1 MKKKKWLISILIFTL
16 FLIFFILFIN
26 REVHYQNLLVS
37 RERWEKIQST
47 KEEDYSLK
55 VEKLFINDYPTII
68 DYSSHVI
75 YTNMISSF
83 SKENPTI
90 HYFSNFKN
98 TNIKI
103 LEEKDMIFI
112 MIYNNSSY
120 AVYSLQTKTLP
131 MVHLTY
137 HEYLSKISDCQLKIL
152 DNQKKSTRKV
162 IQSDASISIED
173 DLYVVSLRKES
184 IGRNKRKNDISI
196 FNHPKVDMF
205 LLKREEINQEEKEKV
220 ELFVNH
226 EYRGSYCLVF
236 NERNGR

>member
-1 MKKKKWLISILIFTL
+1 MKKKKLLIPILIFTF
-16 FLIFFILFIN
+16 FLIFFIIFIN
-26 REVHYQNLLVS
+26 RDVHYQNLLIS
-37 RERWEKIQST
+37 REKWEKIQGT

-68 DYSSHVI
+68 DYSSHII
-75 YTNMISSF
+75 YTNMISF
-83 SKENPTI
+83 SKENPTV
-90 HYFSNFKN
+90 HFFSNFKN
-98 TNIKI
+98 TNIRI
-103 LEEKDMIFI
+103 LEEEDTVSI

-120 AVYSLQTKTLP
+120 TVYSLQKKTLP

-162 IQSDASISIED
+162 IQSDASINIED

-196 FNHPKVDMF
+196 FNHPKVDVF
-205 LLKREEINQEEKEKV
+205 LLKKEEIDQEQKEKV

-226 EYRGSYCLVF
+226 EYRGSYYLVF